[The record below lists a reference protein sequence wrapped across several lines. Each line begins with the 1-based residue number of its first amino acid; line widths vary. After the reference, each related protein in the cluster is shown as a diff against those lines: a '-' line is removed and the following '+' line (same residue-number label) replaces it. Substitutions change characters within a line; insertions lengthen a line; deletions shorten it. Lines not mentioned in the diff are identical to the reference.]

1 MKIRLNEIPEDGRN
15 YIFNRQT
22 AELNTA
28 LQDLINSNPYDINI
42 DIRPLNTKDFNVIGT
57 VTTKTYEQ
65 CSRCAEEFDFII
77 DKKIREI
84 LIPGQEEDRTGKYAK
99 TSSTLVT
106 ADSNETSVSVTE
118 YTKLQFDLGEF
129 MHEMIALEVPFNPF
143 CPNCVKIKNDKPFI
157 YDEKMSEETKPN
169 PFQALKGLKL
179 N

>member
-1 MKIRLNEIPEDGRN
+1 MKIRLNEIPEEGRN
-15 YIFNRQT
+15 YIFNRKT

-28 LQDLINSNPYDINI
+28 LQDLINSHPYDINI
-42 DIRPLNTKDFNVIGT
+42 DIRPLNPKDFTVTGT
-57 VTTKTYEQ
+57 VTTKSEQQ
-65 CSRCAEEFDFII
+65 CSRCAEDFDFEI

-84 LIPGQEEDRTGKYAK
+84 LIPAHEEDRTGKYAK

-106 ADSNETSVSVTE
+106 ADSSETSVSVTE
-118 YTKLQFDLGEF
+118 YSNLQFDLGEF
-129 MHEMIALEVPFNPF
+129 MHEMVALEVPFNPF
-143 CPNCVKIKNDKPFI
+143 CTKCLKLKNEKPFV